1 MSMIQYDDLLRS
13 ILIIF
18 LWYSHDIIIIFNIY
32 LYIFFFPDVYTVTM
46 SAGAAWAG
54 GCRCT
59 LGSVVGASHFPA
71 VRAGWI
77 PSQFWSI
84 HQEDIRTSQVF
95 EHVFFDFAIICGILW
110 LLRCFPSG
118 CWLPCF
124 CLVPVA
130 WYFNIVE
137 SIESLFAKAK
147 GLSEDWVVKS
157 GGVWAWIVG
166 ENAVERSWMWQML
179 YDVVLC
185 RKRTLRLRP
194 CNVCNVVVQ
203 SRHMQIIFHRQ
214 SDKQVR
220 NVLYASRVQRWVM
233 VSSC

>member
-1 MSMIQYDDLLRS
+1 MIQWCAMSMIQYDDLLRS

-18 LWYSHDIIIIFNIY
+18 LWYSYDMILSSYSSSIFV
-32 LYIFFFPDVYTVTM
+32 FSRRPDVYTVYSDDVSGRGLGRWVPM
-46 SAGAAWAG
+46 HARLSCWRIAFS
-54 GCRCT
+54 CRT
-59 LGSVVGASHFPA
+59 SWLNPK
-71 VRAGWI
+71 
-77 PSQFWSI
+77 SI
-84 HQEDIRTSQVF
+84 LINTSQVF
-95 EHVFFDFAIICGILW
+95 EHVFFDFVIICGILW

-118 CWLPCF
+118 CWLPRF

-157 GGVWAWIVG
+157 G
-166 ENAVERSWMWQML
+166 AVERSWMWQML